1 LSFQCALHPAVIIVA
16 GVTRTLRVKHEPI
29 GILKTIK
36 ARLDIIPN
44 FPGHCWVSLLP
55 TDLLHP
61 IPCVQIGKQTVF
73 AEAVKE
79 FRQDNARRP
88 RIVDGRGFED
98 IWRYGVLTE
107 HNGTLIRQISR

>member
-1 LSFQCALHPAVIIVA
+1 VVIIAA
-16 GVTRTLRVKHEPI
+16 GVNRTLRVKHEPI
-29 GILKTIK
+29 GILQTVK
-36 ARLDIIPN
+36 ARLDFLPD
-44 FPGHCWVSLLP
+44 FPRHCWVSFLP

-79 FRQDNARRP
+79 LRQDNARRP
-88 RIVDGRGFED
+88 RIVDGCGFEGV
-98 IWRYGVLTE
+98 WRYGVLSK